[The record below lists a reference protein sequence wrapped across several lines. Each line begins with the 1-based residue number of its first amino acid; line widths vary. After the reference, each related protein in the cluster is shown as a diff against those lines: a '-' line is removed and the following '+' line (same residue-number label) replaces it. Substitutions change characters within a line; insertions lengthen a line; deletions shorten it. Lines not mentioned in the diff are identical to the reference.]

1 MAGPI
6 RRAKAL
12 STVKLTPE
20 MDKIIATIRK
30 DHGDKTVV
38 SGHDIHQ
45 PFRIPTGIFTYDYAT
60 LGGIPYSRM
69 TMFHGPK
76 HSGKSTAA
84 LKSIA
89 GAQRSL
95 PGQKPVLIDVEGTF
109 DGTWGQ
115 KTGVSLDDLI
125 VVQPDTGEQAVDITV
140 GLVHARETSLIVI
153 DSLAA
158 LLPMKEE
165 EASAEDSLV
174 GQQSRLI
181 TSMLR
186 KVSAAQ
192 IKERK
197 RGHFVSV
204 LLINQQRSKIGGWS
218 PTGDPLSLPGGKALG
233 FFTSLETRWKNKE
246 VINKDEQG
254 NETLVHNEHAFTIEK
269 NKMNA
274 GMRSGDYRLLRR
286 DDPGRGLSEGDTDDA
301 GTMLAFAKRLGI
313 YGGTPKQGY
322 LLEFDDYSATYA
334 NVDAA
339 IVDLYQDRELYD
351 ALRRH
356 LIVDNA
362 MRQKM
367 PEDFLEY
374 LRNS

>member
-1 MAGPI
+1 MSKVIAG
-6 RRAKAL
+6 
-12 STVKLTPE
+12 
-20 MDKIIATIRK
+20 IRK
-30 DHGDKTVV
+30 DHGDRTVV
-38 SGHDIHQ
+38 TGRDIHQ

-60 LGGIPYSRM
+60 LGGLPHSRM

-76 HSGKSTAA
+76 HSGKTTAA

-89 GAQRSL
+89 GAQRSM
-95 PGQKPVLIDVEGTF
+95 PEEKPVLIDVEGTF
-109 DGTWGQ
+109 DGTWGE
-115 KTGVSLDDLI
+115 KAGVDLDNLV

-140 GLVHARETSLIVI
+140 GLVHARETSLVVI

-165 EASAEDSLV
+165 ESSAEDSLV

-192 IKERK
+192 IAERK

-233 FFTSLETRWKNKE
+233 HFTSLETRWKNKE
-246 VINKDEQG
+246 TINKDEMG
-254 NETLVHNEHAFTIEK
+254 NDTLAFNEHAFTIEK

-274 GMRSGDYRLLRR
+274 GMRSGEYRLIRR
-286 DDPGRGLSEGDTDDA
+286 DDPERGLREGDTDDA

-313 YGGTPKQGY
+313 YTGTPKQGY
-322 LLEFDDYSATYA
+322 TLEFDGYRATYA

-339 IVDLYQDRELYD
+339 IIDLYADTDLYD

-362 MRQKM
+362 VRQKM
-367 PEDFLEY
+367 PEDFIEY
-374 LRNS
+374 LRTA